1 MAILYPSIEAIRKR
15 KTEATPGEKAL
26 LSFLLNAYDDEYE
39 VFFQPFLNGDLPDI
53 IVMHKGGG
61 VMIFEVKDWDLS
73 NYHVNEKGSWIVNC
87 NKSIYKNNPLNQVL
101 KYKKNLYDLHI
112 DSLLSLHLKDYK
124 YWYVVNC
131 AVYFHCHTTEY
142 AQSFCMGE
150 NPTDKYKTF
159 LSRNFTIIGNDALKK
174 EAMDAIFKK
183 RWISKKSR
191 YFTDELYNS
200 FARILKPS
208 YHTIE
213 EGIGYKLSDEQK
225 LLVKS
230 EEGARKRIKGVAG
243 SGKTLVLAER
253 AVNAHKRTHSYV
265 LILTYNITLRNYI
278 HDKISAVRQE
288 FAWEFFHISNY
299 HDFINNNMNNVGL
312 EFDFLKDEEGNSRY
326 ITSKEEYNKLAD
338 LYVYSNLRLFEGHEN
353 ELPKYETILID
364 ETQDYQENWIRMIM
378 KYFASENAEIVAFAD
393 EKQNIYS
400 RELDNN
406 KMPRIPVQ
414 TGAWD
419 RKLNKSYRLSQK
431 IALLVTDFQKHFF
444 ADKYVIEQQIET
456 NAMLSLFDEPYIEY
470 HYYPIEENV
479 IEDNTIA
486 AYIYRQIKEHRFNS
500 NDVTILS
507 SRIRMLRKLD
517 YMLRIESKEKTNIMF
532 ETREEFMKLCPE
544 AKTGLET
551 NAEILKIRKN
561 RKANFWMNRGTI
573 KLSTIHSFKGWESP
587 VLFLVVENNLKA
599 TKKLAN
605 ARPYEFSDELVYTG
619 ITRCQNYLFI
629 INTGNQKYHEY
640 FSNCN
645 LIDKKI
651 IPDG

>member
-1 MAILYPSIEAIRKR
+1 M
-15 KTEATPGEKAL
+15 
-26 LSFLLNAYDDEYE
+26 
-39 VFFQPFLNGDLPDI
+39 V
-53 IVMHKGGG
+53 
-61 VMIFEVKDWDLS
+61 
-73 NYHVNEKGSWIVNC
+73 
-87 NKSIYKNNPLNQVL
+87 
-101 KYKKNLYDLHI
+101 
-112 DSLLSLHLKDYK
+112 LSL
-124 YWYVVNC
+124 N
-131 AVYFHCHTTEY
+131 
-142 AQSFCMGE
+142 
-150 NPTDKYKTF
+150 
-159 LSRNFTIIGNDALKK
+159 
-174 EAMDAIFKK
+174 
-183 RWISKKSR
+183 
-191 YFTDELYNS
+191 
-200 FARILKPS
+200 
-208 YHTIE
+208 
-213 EGIGYKLSDEQK
+213 
-225 LLVKS
+225 
-230 EEGARKRIKGVAG
+230 
-243 SGKTLVLAER
+243 
-253 AVNAHKRTHSYV
+253 
-265 LILTYNITLRNYI
+265 
-278 HDKISAVRQE
+278 
-288 FAWEFFHISNY
+288 
-299 HDFINNNMNNVGL
+299 
-312 EFDFLKDEEGNSRY
+312 FLKDEEGNSRY

-599 TKKLAN
+599 TKNLAN

-629 INTGNQKYHEY
+629 INTGNQQYHEY

-651 IPDG
+651 MPDG